1 MKKTYIQPTI
11 NVVVVGVQLP
21 LATSTFNLNSEKVD
35 GSAAMSSSFS
45 GGDDGEDW

>member
-21 LATSTFNLNSEKVD
+21 LATSLNLNSEKVE

>member
-21 LATSTFNLNSEKVD
+21 LAASLNRYSVEVE
-35 GSAAMSSSFS
+35 GSSALSSSFS

>member
-11 NVVVVGVQLP
+11 DVVVVGVQLP
-21 LATSTFNLNSEKVD
+21 LATSFDINSETVD
-35 GSAAMSSSFS
+35 GKDAMSSSFS

>member
-21 LATSTFNLNSEKVD
+21 LAASLNRYSETTVKGD
-35 GSAAMSSSFS
+35 AALSSSFS